1 MSLSRSQSGE
11 VSSGVVGVTD
21 SGGGG
26 VEEDYSGVVD
36 GFQMQLERHKTSM
49 TVRERERE
57 RLKDVPGTGEG
68 GGRGDEEIGC
78 NEDAVEQWSSLTSC
92 HDTNDCST
100 YGYIHSSTL
109 SEETFCGVSN

>member
-1 MSLSRSQSGE
+1 M
-11 VSSGVVGVTD
+11 
-21 SGGGG
+21 
-26 VEEDYSGVVD
+26 EEDYSGVVD

>member
-1 MSLSRSQSGE
+1 M
-11 VSSGVVGVTD
+11 
-21 SGGGG
+21 
-26 VEEDYSGVVD
+26 EEDYSGVVD

-57 RLKDVPGTGEG
+57 RKRRERLKDVPGTGKG
-68 GGRGDEEIGC
+68 GGGGEEEIWC
-78 NEDAVEQWSSLTSC
+78 NEDTVEQWSSLTSC
-92 HDTNDCST
+92 HGTHDCST